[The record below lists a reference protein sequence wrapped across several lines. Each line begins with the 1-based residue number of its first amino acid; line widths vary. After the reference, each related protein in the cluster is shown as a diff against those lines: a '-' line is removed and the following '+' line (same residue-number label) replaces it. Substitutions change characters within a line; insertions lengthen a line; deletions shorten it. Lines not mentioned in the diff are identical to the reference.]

1 MVQKVLLLSK
11 LIWVAAT
18 FSLLF
23 FGCNHPSDQPKESL
37 VVKKFFVDTSGIPK
51 DTVSFAD
58 KQLQL
63 VNGIYQ
69 YKDKMF
75 SGFISEVYPNGKLKK
90 HFSVYQGMMH
100 GTYRSFYE
108 DGKPWEIR
116 TYKNNLST
124 GKHYGFWAESGKSH
138 FEYNYYEEK
147 MEGLQKKWYKSG
159 KPFLALNYVNDREEG
174 LQQGWRENG
183 KLYLN
188 YVAKDGFRYGLQKT
202 ALCYSLRDGK
212 IENEPAE

>member
-1 MVQKVLLLSK
+1 MVQKALLLSK
-11 LIWVAAT
+11 WQLAAAT
-18 FSLLF
+18 LCRLF
-23 FGCNHPSDQPKESL
+23 CGCNPPADQPKASL
-37 VVKKFFVDTSGIPK
+37 VAKNYFVDTSGIPK
-51 DTVSFAD
+51 DIVAFGD
-58 KQLQL
+58 KRLQL
-63 VNGIYQ
+63 VNGIYH
-69 YKDKMF
+69 YKNKVF
-75 SGFISEVYPNGKLKK
+75 SGFINQFYPNGKLKK
-90 HFSVYQGMMH
+90 HFSVYQGKMH
-100 GTYRSFYE
+100 GTYQSYYE

-124 GKHYGFWAESGKSH
+124 GKHVGFWPESGKSH

-159 KPFLALNYVNDREEG
+159 KPYLALNYVNDREEG

-188 YVAKDGFRYGLQKT
+188 YVAKDGFRYGLQKA

-212 IENEPAE
+212 IENELAE